1 MCAVFLGLRLIFSN
15 FAPPS
20 RRVSRVGIGA
30 SGETKHHKDIM
41 AYKRMTAAEAAAMI
55 DNGENIAL
63 SGFTP
68 SGTAKAVT
76 KELAVRAAA
85 EHAAGRE
92 FKVGIFTG
100 ASTGQSTDGDL
111 SNAQAIK
118 YRAPYTTN
126 SDFRRHVNA
135 GEIAY
140 NDIHLSQ
147 MAQELRYGFMG
158 QVDWAILEVCDL
170 EEGETTCRAYLTS
183 AGGISPTAARLAKH
197 VILEHN
203 TFHSA
208 GAKFLH
214 DVYELQDPPLRQPI
228 PITNVSDRIGK
239 PYVEIDASK
248 IVGVVECNI
257 PDEARAFKDE
267 DPVTT
272 QIGHNVAGFL
282 VADMKRGII
291 PPSFL
296 PLQSGVGTTA
306 NAILAALSHD
316 KGVPDFNIFT
326 EVLQDAVVEMMLEG
340 RVKDASACSLT
351 VTNESLKRVY
361 DNIDYFKQHLT
372 LRPSEISNSPEL
384 IRRLGVIAINTALEV
399 DIYGNVNSTHISGTK
414 MMNGIGG
421 SGDFERN
428 AYISIFTCP
437 SVAKGGLISS
447 IVPMVSHHD
456 HTEHDVNVVVTEQG
470 VADLRG
476 KSPVERAHCIVENCA
491 HPDYRPLLRDYIR
504 MASGGHTPHCLT
516 AAFAMHDTLA
526 RKGDMRLTDFGE
538 YAK

>member
-1 MCAVFLGLRLIFSN
+1 
-15 FAPPS
+15 
-20 RRVSRVGIGA
+20 
-30 SGETKHHKDIM
+30 M
-41 AYKRMTAAEAAAMI
+41 AYTRLTAAEAAALI
-55 DNGENIAL
+55 KNGENIAL

-68 SGTAKAVT
+68 SGAAKAVT
-76 KELAVRAAA
+76 KELAKIAVA
-85 EHAAGRE
+85 EHEAGRE

-111 SNAQAIK
+111 SNAMAIR

-158 QVDWAILEVCDL
+158 QVDWAILEVCDM
-170 EEGETTCRAYLTS
+170 EEGADTCKAYLTS

-203 TFHSA
+203 TFHSV
-208 GAKFLH
+208 GAKYLH

-228 PITNVSDRIGK
+228 PLTKVSDRIGK
-239 PYVEIDASK
+239 PYVEIDARK

-257 PDEARAFKDE
+257 PDEARAFKGE
-267 DPVTT
+267 DPVTS
-272 QIGHNVAGFL
+272 QIGHNVAAFL
-282 VADMKRGII
+282 MQDMKRGII
-291 PPSFL
+291 PQSFL

-316 KGVPDFNIFT
+316 KSVPDFNIFT

-351 VTNESLKRVY
+351 VTNESLARVY
-361 DNIDYFKQHLT
+361 DNIDYFRQHLT

-384 IRRLGVIAINTALEV
+384 IRRLGVIAINTALEC
-399 DIYGNVNSTHISGTK
+399 DIYGNANSTHISGTK

-437 SVAKGGLISS
+437 VGG
-447 IVPMVSHHD
+447 
-456 HTEHDVNVVVTEQG
+456 QG
-470 VADLRG
+470 R
-476 KSPVERAHCIVENCA
+476 
-491 HPDYRPLLRDYIR
+491 
-504 MASGGHTPHCLT
+504 
-516 AAFAMHDTLA
+516 
-526 RKGDMRLTDFGE
+526 TD
-538 YAK
+538 